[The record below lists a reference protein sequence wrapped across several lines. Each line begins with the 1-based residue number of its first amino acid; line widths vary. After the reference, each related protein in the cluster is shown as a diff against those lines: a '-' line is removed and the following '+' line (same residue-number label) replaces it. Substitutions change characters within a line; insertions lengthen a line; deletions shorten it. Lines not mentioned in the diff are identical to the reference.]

1 MGIALNDPNPM
12 YPTDSRGTVS
22 LVLWTSSPQKATHV
36 TNRSRKLLTPSPSP
50 VVELFSW
57 GDTTRQ
63 RWDNCRNKI
72 YGYGNVMAERATSCG
87 EAYTEDEA
95 KAMKFYGARSDAFQ
109 CLSFELWNACLR
121 ASMTNANCELMELAS
136 ALINLGAL

>member
-1 MGIALNDPNPM
+1 MGNDPNPM
-12 YPTDSRGTVS
+12 YPTDSRRDC
-22 LVLWTSSPQKATHV
+22 VLGALDSITIPG
-36 TNRSRKLLTPSPSP
+36 